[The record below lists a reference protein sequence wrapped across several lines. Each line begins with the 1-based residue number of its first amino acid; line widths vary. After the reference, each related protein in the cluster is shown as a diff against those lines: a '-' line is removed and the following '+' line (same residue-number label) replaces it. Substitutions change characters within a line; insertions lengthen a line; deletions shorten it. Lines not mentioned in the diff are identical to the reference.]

1 MLHHATCTD
10 ESIGLLNTAS
20 SCQMCGSRCRWQQ
33 QSSSIAATEQ
43 QPSSSSRAAAAG
55 QLPVDELSLCLW
67 GCAFTELPA
76 AVMVCLVLSPSCHG
90 RRGAPYPHDI
100 ANIFAAVFSGSQ
112 GLALGV

>member
-1 MLHHATCTD
+1 MFNNMVWFYVFKKLV
-10 ESIGLLNTAS
+10 SLLTS
-20 SCQMCGSRCRWQQ
+20 QWM
-33 QSSSIAATEQ
+33 
-43 QPSSSSRAAAAG
+43 
-55 QLPVDELSLCLW
+55 PVDELSLCLW